1 MASPVASRTALPDH
15 LPSGPVGI
23 AQRLIR
29 FETVNP
35 PGDEAACVEWVR
47 DLLDAAGLETRLLA
61 LDPRRPNLIAR
72 LPGRGLVPPLLL
84 HAHVDVVPVAGQ
96 DWSRPPFGGELVDGE
111 VWGRGAVDMKG
122 QLAMMLAALLRLRAA
137 GTPPAG
143 DVILAVVADEEAG
156 SGAGARFLVER
167 HPELFNGVRYAV
179 GEDGGAELGLGRQ
192 VRLHPIVVAEK
203 RAAWVRATLHGTGG
217 HASRAAGPA
226 GAAHKLQRLL
236 TAIDGGGLDTQLT
249 PVVDRMLQELAGA
262 LPQPVSGR
270 IAAFRADPDDP
281 SALDGIDETDA
292 RYLRSLV
299 RHTVNATVIRGGT
312 ATNVLPASIEVELDG
327 RLLPGDFTTDEFLG
341 ALRARTGCEM
351 GLELLVEGELMP
363 PPRLDGFYD
372 RLAGILRAKDPEGV
386 PVPMVTTASTD
397 ARLFPRLGI
406 QCYGWLPLLHD
417 PGTSYRGRLH
427 CADERIAAS
436 ALEFGAD
443 CFHELLIG
451 HD

>member
-1 MASPVASRTALPDH
+1 VVLPDH
-15 LPSGPVGI
+15 FPSGPVEI

-35 PGDEAACVEWVR
+35 PGDEAACVAWVR

-61 LDPRRPNLIAR
+61 VDPRRPNLIAR
-72 LPGRGLVPPLLL
+72 LPGRGLAPPLLL

-96 DWSRPPFGGELVDGE
+96 RWSRPPFGGEIADGE
-111 VWGRGAVDMKG
+111 LWGRGAVDMKG
-122 QLAMMLAALLRLRAA
+122 QLAMMLAALLRLKAT

-156 SGAGARFLVER
+156 SAVGARFLVQR
-167 HPELFNGVRYAV
+167 HPELFAGVRYAI
-179 GEDGGAELGLGRQ
+179 GEDGGAELDLGRQ

-203 RAAWVRATLHGTGG
+203 RACWLRATLHGTAG
-217 HASRAAGPA
+217 HASRAAGRS

-236 TAIDGGGLDTQLT
+236 TAIDGGGLGTLMT
-249 PVVDRMLQELAGA
+249 PVVHRMLQELAGA
-262 LPQPVSGR
+262 LPDPVSGR
-270 IAAFRADPDDP
+270 IAAFRADPGDP
-281 SALDGIDETDA
+281 SALDGIDEADA

-299 RHTVNATVIRGGT
+299 QHTVNATVIQGGT
-312 ATNVLPASIEVELDG
+312 ATNVLPAQISVELDG
-327 RLLPGDFTTDEFLG
+327 RLLPGASSTEDFLAE
-341 ALRARTGCEM
+341 LRSRAGCEM
-351 GLELLVEGELMP
+351 DLEVLVEGEVMP
-363 PPRLDGFYD
+363 PPRLGGFYD
-372 RLAGILRAKDPEGV
+372 RLAGVLKAKDPDGV

-397 ARLFPRLGI
+397 ARLFPLLGI
-406 QCYGWLPLLHD
+406 QCYGWFPLLHTRD
-417 PGTSYRGRLH
+417 TSYRGRLH
-427 CADERIAAS
+427 CPDERIAVS